1 MAKIENI
8 VIVGGGT
15 AGWVTALNL
24 LQKTINAQITV
35 IATKE
40 IPVIGVGEGTTALFT
55 ELLNQTT
62 SDKEFLQET
71 GSTLKLGI
79 IAKDW
84 YNIGHTFTNP
94 IGDEFEN

>member
-1 MAKIENI
+1 MTSAKIDNI

-24 LQKTINAQITV
+24 LLKTISAKITV
-35 IATKE
+35 IATEE

-55 ELLNQTT
+55 ELLNQTI

-71 GSTLKLGI
+71 G
-79 IAKDW
+79 
-84 YNIGHTFTNP
+84 
-94 IGDEFEN
+94 

>member
-1 MAKIENI
+1 MAKVENI

-40 IPVIGVGEGTTALFT
+40 IPVIGVGEGTTALIT
-55 ELLNQTT
+55 ELLNQTV

-71 GSTLKLGI
+71 GSTLKL
-79 IAKDW
+79 
-84 YNIGHTFTNP
+84 
-94 IGDEFEN
+94 

>member
-24 LQKTINAQITV
+24 LQKTINAQILV
-35 IATKE
+35 IATEE

-55 ELLNQTT
+55 ELLNQTV
-62 SDKEFLQET
+62 SR
-71 GSTLKLGI
+71 I
-79 IAKDW
+79 IFRV
-84 YNIGHTFTNP
+84 YN
-94 IGDEFEN
+94 DR